1 MTTSLLLDNSRE
13 SILPL
18 MEAGYKVMREPTK
31 HTLTE
36 LKDLKDKL
44 NTGIRGIKDGLE
56 LADLNYKFSY
66 INEGFVN
73 GIESMASTLRKEEH
87 DYIEDYILLVKA
99 IKLRNSISE
108 YINMG
113 YLIRKVPYSRLERA
127 KSLISKCIEEK
138 RDISWTELATLKEF
152 LEEVESNK

>member
-1 MTTSLLLDNSRE
+1 MATSLLLDNSRE
-13 SILPL
+13 NILPL
-18 MEAGYKVMREPTK
+18 METSYKVMREPTK

-56 LADLNYKFSY
+56 LADLKYKFSY

-127 KSLISKCIEEK
+127 KSLINKCIEEK
-138 RDISWTELATLKEF
+138 RNISWTELSTLKEF